1 MKQLCYA
8 MIFWRMKTFCPTFI
22 HRSTNQHLHVVHAS
36 GIIFFFYPRISFL
49 LKNFFFPAPSVGNVQ
64 SAIET
69 IYPLVK
75 EFSKQRTKEEL
86 MEIKRFHMKRSIDG
100 WESDRSNESEED
112 K

>member
-1 MKQLCYA
+1 MQWFFGEWRPFAQLL
-8 MIFWRMKTFCPTFI
+8 FI
-22 HRSTNQHLHVVHAS
+22 DQPINIYMSYTRQVLS
-36 GIIFFFYPRISFL
+36 FFFYPRISFL